1 MLFSNVFNRFNV
13 LTALSCF
20 VPVWRSMSFR
30 LGLDEHKVRGEHH
43 QVTWEKPPGQTQAL
57 FEQWRDESSELWGA
71 RWVRWCPLSGCQCFT
86 VSAPGLLDLQTA
98 ADPSKAVPCESS
110 WWSWEFDTHTQV
122 IQANEDTD
130 SFLLLIQSCFPSFPF
145 FCFSNLMCPHVLY
158 FKWICASATYGN
170 LPHTHWTRRQ
180 EFSSNSR

>member
-98 ADPSKAVPCESS
+98 ADPSKAVPCVVLMVLRI
-110 WWSWEFDTHTQV
+110 WHTYPGYPSQWRHRFFSPLNS
-122 IQANEDTD
+122 IMFPFI
-130 SFLLLIQSCFPSFPF
+130 SLLLF
-145 FCFSNLMCPHVLY
+145 LKPHVSSCTVFQMDL
-158 FKWICASATYGN
+158 CLCN
-170 LPHTHWTRRQ
+170 LR
-180 EFSSNSR
+180 

>member
-1 MLFSNVFNRFNV
+1 MLSASGSLAYISTYLRKLLSWSTWVIRLIGRWYASSVWMLFSNVFNRFNV

-43 QVTWEKPPGQTQAL
+43 QVTWEKPP
-57 FEQWRDESSELWGA
+57 
-71 RWVRWCPLSGCQCFT
+71 VRGEMSPLMSAVRLSVLRQCFT

-110 WWSWEFDTHTQV
+110 WWSWEFETPRLSKPMKTQ
-122 IQANEDTD
+122 I
-130 SFLLLIQSCFPSFPF
+130 P
-145 FCFSNLMCPHVLY
+145 
-158 FKWICASATYGN
+158 
-170 LPHTHWTRRQ
+170 
-180 EFSSNSR
+180 FSS